1 MDLLQTGVGASSR
14 QKILKL
20 RELLLQILSDFKT
33 RKIEAVKQT
42 SLEEEL
48 KGRYEVF
55 GTFTEI
61 EFMEALKREEEE
73 GKIVRVGDGRN
84 PKYRLA
90 RSN

>member
-1 MDLLQTGVGASSR
+1 
-14 QKILKL
+14 
-20 RELLLQILSDFKT
+20 
-33 RKIEAVKQT
+33 
-42 SLEEEL
+42 L